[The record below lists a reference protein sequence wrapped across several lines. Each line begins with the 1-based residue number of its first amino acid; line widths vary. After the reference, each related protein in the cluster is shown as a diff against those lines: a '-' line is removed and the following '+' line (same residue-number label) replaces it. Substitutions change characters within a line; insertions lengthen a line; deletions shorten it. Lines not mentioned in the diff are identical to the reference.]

1 MRIVCVHQGYELYG
15 SDRSFL
21 ETLETMRR
29 AFPSA
34 EIEAVLPQ
42 EGPLAAALCARGV
55 SVRYE
60 RMWVLRRRQLLRLVT
75 LGLFELP
82 VALMRAWRNLSGA
95 DLLYINTCVVVD
107 HLLVAGL
114 RPKRVLVHVHEM
126 PDGFVRAALRALLR
140 WSRAEVIFNSR
151 ATQQAFALTD
161 SCSQSV
167 LYNGV
172 AAPDVSPA
180 PSFDGTCRL
189 KLMQIGRLSHLK
201 GQDVLI
207 RALSMLPPEQQGRV
221 ELRIVG
227 DAFENP
233 KAKDDLERLAQDL
246 GVDASVAFHGFIPD
260 PSEHFAW
267 ADIVCVPSRLPES
280 LGRVAIEAAG
290 CGRAVIA
297 SDIGGLPEIV
307 DHDRTGWLVP
317 PDDPS
322 ALAARIDAVLRHPD
336 SWADFPAAARAR
348 YEALFA
354 PALVEE
360 ALAALLRR
368 KIATD
373 RTSPIDGAVETR
385 GTGT

>member
-1 MRIVCVHQGYELYG
+1 MHQGYELYG

-29 AFPSA
+29 VFPSA

-42 EGPLAAALCARGV
+42 EGPLAAALRARSV
-55 SVRYE
+55 SVRHE
-60 RMWVLRRRQLLRLVT
+60 RMWILRRRQLLRLMT
-75 LGLFELP
+75 LGLLELP
-82 VALMRAWRNLSGA
+82 MALMRAWRNLSDA
-95 DLLYINTCVVVD
+95 DILYINTCVVVD
-107 HLLVAGL
+107 HLLAAGF
-114 RPKRVLVHVHEM
+114 RPKRVLVHVHEI
-126 PDGFVRAALRALLR
+126 PDGIVLAALRALLR
-140 WSRAEVIFNSR
+140 WSRAEVLFNSR
-151 ATQQAFALTD
+151 ATQQAFALPD
-161 SCSQSV
+161 SRRQSV

-180 PSFDGTCRL
+180 PAFDGTYRL
-189 KLMQIGRLSHLK
+189 KLIQIGRLSHLK

-207 RALSMLPPEQQGRV
+207 RAISLLPREQQGRV
-221 ELRIVG
+221 EVRIVG

-233 KAKDDLERLAQDL
+233 KARDDLERLAQEL
-246 GVDASVAFHGFIPD
+246 GVAACVAFHRFIPD
-260 PSEHFAW
+260 PSEHFEW

-290 CGRAVIA
+290 CGRVVIA

-307 DHDRTGWLVP
+307 DHGRTGWLVEP
-317 PDDPS
+317 GDEN

-336 SWADFPAAARAR
+336 SWIHFPTAARAR

-368 KIATD
+368 KVATD
-373 RTSPIDGAVETR
+373 GESPIGGTFETR